1 MRKYNLP
8 MITILAAVC
17 LVLLV
22 SPAVT
27 QAQDRPNILWITVE
41 DMSPQLGCYGDMY
54 AHTPHLDRFAE
65 ESILYTNAIATAP
78 VCAPARSTI
87 ITGMYQTAIGTH
99 HMRNDAQLPDEVQPF
114 TTSLRDAGYYC
125 TNNHKEDY
133 QFDPPN
139 DTWDESSRQAHY
151 KNRPDQDQ
159 PFFAIFNLHTTHESR
174 VARDDIYEEV
184 TQDLPDSLMVE
195 PGEVPLP
202 PYYPDTELVRRDW
215 ARYYNVI
222 AAMDQEVQ
230 ELLDELEAAGLTEET
245 IVFYY
250 SDHGMGIPRGKRWLY
265 ETGLHIPLMARI
277 PEKYRSLAT
286 AKAGEK
292 NNELVSFIDL
302 APTALKLAGVE
313 VPKHMQGRAFLGTDL
328 SPERDYAYAA
338 RDRMDERYDM
348 IRAVR
353 GERYKYIRYYE
364 PFKPYYQYMNTP
376 EKGVIM
382 QEIRRMEEA
391 SALPPFAA
399 QYMIDSKP
407 QEELFDLQVD
417 PYELFNLAE
426 SPAHQEILQEMRA
439 AHVAW
444 ADKTKDIGL
453 IPEPIINALQREH
466 DQPIYTLARNGVLPI
481 EKIGQ
486 TARLW
491 TEGEQTVPQLRASL
505 NDDDASVRYWAAIG
519 LGNLAT
525 HAGSAKQALEESL
538 SDPSVTVEIAAARAL
553 CRMNHCDE
561 ALEILEAGLHSEHE
575 WVRLQAA
582 LVLDE
587 IDEKARASIPALK
600 SVMDDNNKYVV
611 RVANRALNQLQG
623 TENVVP

>member
-1 MRKYNLP
+1 MHNLHA
-8 MITILAAVC
+8 ITKVMAAS
-17 LVLLV
+17 LLLLGCYT
-22 SPAVT
+22 SL

-41 DMSPQLGCYGDMY
+41 DMSPNLGCYGDIY
-54 AHTPHLDRFAE
+54 AHTPSLDRFAE

-99 HMRNDAQLPDEVQPF
+99 HMRNKGRLPEEVQPF
-114 TTSLRDAGYYC
+114 TTYLRDAGYYC
-125 TNNHKEDY
+125 TNNSKEDY
-133 QFDPPN
+133 QFDAPA
-139 DTWDESSRQAHY
+139 DTWDESSNDAHW
-151 KNRPDQDQ
+151 KKRPDAKQ
-159 PFFAIFNLHTTHESR
+159 PFFAVFNLHTTHESH
-174 VARDDIYEEV
+174 VARDDVYARDV
-184 TQDLPDSLMVE
+184 ANLPDSLMVE

-202 PYYPDTELVRRDW
+202 PFYPDTELVRRDW

-222 AAMDQEVQ
+222 AAMDRQVQ
-230 ELLDELEAAGLTEET
+230 ALLDELEAAGLAEET
-245 IVFYY
+245 IVFFY

-265 ETGLHIPLMARI
+265 ETGLHVPMIVRI
-277 PEKYRSLAT
+277 PEKYRPLAT
-286 AKAGEK
+286 AEAGEK
-292 NNELVSFIDL
+292 NDELVSFIDL

-313 VPKHMQGRAFLGTDL
+313 VPEHMQGRAFLGENL
-328 SPERDYAYAA
+328 SPQRDYAYAA

-353 GERYKYIRYYE
+353 GKRYKYIRYYE

-376 EKGVIM
+376 EKGIIM

-391 SALPPFAA
+391 NALPPFSAH
-399 QYMIDSKP
+399 YMADSKP
-407 QEELFDLQVD
+407 QEELFDLQAD

-426 SPAHQEILQEMRA
+426 SPAHREILQQMRQ

-444 ADKTKDIGL
+444 ADETKDIGL

-491 TEGEQTVPQLRASL
+491 TEGDQVIPQLQKAL
-505 NDDDASVRYWAAIG
+505 TDQDASVRYWAAIG
-519 LGNLAT
+519 LGNLAK
-525 HAGSAKQALEESL
+525 HAASAQQALRETL
-538 SDPSVTVEIAAARAL
+538 SDSSPTVTIATARAL
-553 CRMNHCDE
+553 CRMDVCED
-561 ALEILEAGLHSEHE
+561 ALQTLEASLRNEHE
-575 WVRLQAA
+575 WVRLHAA

-587 IDEKARASIPALK
+587 IDEKARPAIPALQ
-600 SVMDDNNKYVV
+600 SVMDDENKYVV

>member
-1 MRKYNLP
+1 MRTHNRSLIVFTLLLSHLSLP
-8 MITILAAVC
+8 SSLK
-17 LVLLV
+17 
-22 SPAVT
+22 
-27 QAQDRPNILWITVE
+27 AQDRPNILWITVE
-41 DMSPQLGCYGDMY
+41 DMSPNLGCYGDIY
-54 AHTPHLDRFAE
+54 AHTPNLDRFAE

-99 HMRNDAQLPDEVQPF
+99 HMRNKGRLPEEVQPF
-114 TTSLRDAGYYC
+114 TMYLREAGYYC
-125 TNNHKEDY
+125 TNNYKEDY
-133 QFDPPN
+133 QFDAPAG
-139 DTWDESSRQAHY
+139 TWDESSREAHY
-151 KNRPDQDQ
+151 RKRPDQDQ

-174 VARDDIYEEV
+174 VARDDIYEQV
-184 TQDLPDSLMVE
+184 TQDLHDSLMVK

-222 AAMDQEVQ
+222 AAMDRQVQ
-230 ELLDELEAAGLTEET
+230 DLLDELEAAGLADET
-245 IVFYY
+245 IVFFY

-265 ETGLHIPLMARI
+265 ESGLHIPLMVHV

-286 AKAGEK
+286 TEAGEK
-292 NNELVSFIDL
+292 NDELVSFIDL
-302 APTALKLAGVE
+302 APTALNIAGVD
-313 VPKHMQGRAFLGTDL
+313 VPKHMQGRAFLGENL

-353 GERYKYIRYYE
+353 GKRYKYVRYYE

-376 EKGVIM
+376 EKGIIM

-391 SALPPFAA
+391 NTLPPFAA
-399 QYMIDSKP
+399 HYMGDSKP
-407 QEELFDLQVD
+407 QEELFDLQAD
-417 PYELFNLAE
+417 PYELFNLAD
-426 SPAHQEILQEMRA
+426 SPAHQEILQEMRR

-444 ADKTKDIGL
+444 ADETKDIGL
-453 IPEPIINALQREH
+453 IPEPIINAQQREH

-491 TEGEQTVPQLRASL
+491 TEGPQAIPQLQQSL
-505 NDDDASVRYWAAIG
+505 DNDDASVRYWAAIG
-519 LGNLAT
+519 LGNLAEQ
-525 HAGSAKQALEESL
+525 AGEAQSDLEKGLEDS
-538 SDPSVTVEIAAARAL
+538 SPTVSIAAARAL
-553 CRMNHCDE
+553 CRMNHCED
-561 ALEILEAGLHSEHE
+561 ALKMLEEGLRSEYA
-575 WVRLQAA
+575 WVRLHAA

-587 IDEKARASIPALK
+587 IDELARPAIPALQ
-600 SVMDDNNKYVV
+600 SVMDDENKYVV

-623 TENVVP
+623 TANVVP